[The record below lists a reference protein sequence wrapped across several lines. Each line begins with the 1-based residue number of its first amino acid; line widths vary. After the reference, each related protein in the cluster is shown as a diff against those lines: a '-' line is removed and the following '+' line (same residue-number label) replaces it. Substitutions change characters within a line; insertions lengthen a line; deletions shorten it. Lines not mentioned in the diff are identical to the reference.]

1 MLKTLYIRIWS
12 ESGSKRKSVILLGA
26 MMIVLILSTGTYLAF
41 KKGSSPEG
49 SDVGLK
55 IIPENVDIQLKDVHF
70 TEVGDPNLTWE
81 INADTAKFVKK
92 DNLAFFDRVRIRLI
106 RADGKTVTLTG
117 NEGRLHIDTRDAE
130 VTGSVVVVSNNG
142 DIVETDRLYYSH
154 ADRRIFTDQ
163 KIILTNPRMVI
174 SGVGMSLTLED
185 EKVSLQ
191 SGVKALVKAENKT
204 RGRGKK

>member
-70 TEVGDPNLTWE
+70 TEVGDPDLTWE

-117 NEGRLHIDTRDAE
+117 NEGRLHTDTRDAE

-142 DIVETDRLYYSH
+142 DVVETDRLYYSH
-154 ADRRIFTDQ
+154 ADRRIFTDR
-163 KIILTNPRMVI
+163 KITLTNPRMVI
-174 SGVGMSLTLED
+174 SGVGMSLTLAD